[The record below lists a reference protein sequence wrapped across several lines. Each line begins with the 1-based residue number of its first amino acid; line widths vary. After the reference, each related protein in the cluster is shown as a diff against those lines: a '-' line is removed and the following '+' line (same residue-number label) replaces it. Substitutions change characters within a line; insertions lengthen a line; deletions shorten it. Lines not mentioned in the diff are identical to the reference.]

1 MKRLLL
7 ILALTAF
14 VLSLYAQPKQVAKSP
29 LAQIPLTFKYK
40 KELKNIAFIP
50 GGMFANI
57 SEPPKNYVITI
68 DFSFGA
74 LTPGYLNG
82 RDLLMLKS
90 YKEPVANPLL
100 IAKKET
106 SNNEYRE
113 FVNYVRDSIAHIL
126 LGHFTVKD
134 GKQLVNW
141 KEKIDWSHGRLDPM
155 FYEPPLWMRDKAKR
169 TTGLDVSKWFYKLP
183 TGENIAVYPDTL
195 IWKREN
201 YRNPALIVR
210 EAKIVAPL
218 QYNEHYEAPK
228 PIAVAPVEEI
238 QSTVVAT
245 DTTKIKR
252 RKRIPKDGYMMKDSL
267 TALHEEAEREA
278 KYNDEKY
285 GMLYHDP
292 MVDTY
297 FSSPSF
303 GNYPV
308 VGVTYQQALAYCH
321 WKTQQWNNALL
332 ATGYSVHKFKVTLPT
347 ESEWEFAAYE
357 KLDKMKIIKFRSKP
371 DSPYVDFDRK
381 KTFNMFGFS
390 KNKIGYNCNFGL
402 ILDENGFVL
411 KGYNDDGAVYTAP
424 VNSYKPDANG
434 LYNLHGNVAEWTL
447 ENGSYQYQP
456 IKGEEDKQLKLLN
469 LHFPKSPLANKNASQ
484 INDYLSQYVIVKGGS
499 WLSGPYYLQS
509 GVNQYFKSDEAH
521 SYIGF
526 RVVVKLEEK

>member
-14 VLSLYAQPKQVAKSP
+14 ALSLYAQIKQVAKNP
-29 LAQIPLTFKYK
+29 LAQIPSSFKYK
-40 KELKNIAFIP
+40 KELKDIAFIP
-50 GGMFANI
+50 GGMFANM
-57 SEPPKNYVITI
+57 SEPPKKYTITI

-82 RDLLMLKS
+82 RDSLMLKS
-90 YKEPVANPLL
+90 YKEPVAKQLL

-141 KEKIDWSHGRLDPM
+141 NEKIDWSHGRLDPM
-155 FYEPPLWMRDKAKR
+155 FYEAPLWMRDKIKR
-169 TTGLDVSKWFYKLP
+169 TLDFNVGKWFYKLP

-201 YRNPALIVR
+201 YSNPALIIR

-228 PIAVAPVEEI
+228 SIVVAPVEKI
-238 QSTVVAT
+238 QSAVVAT
-245 DTTKIKR
+245 DTTKIRR
-252 RKRIPKDGYMMKDSL
+252 RKRIPKDGYNLMPDTLSL
-267 TALHEEAEREA
+267 LAEQEA
-278 KYNDEKY
+278 KYRDEKY

-292 MVDTY
+292 MPEAY
-297 FSSPSF
+297 FSHPSY

-308 VGVTYQQALAYCH
+308 VGITQQQALAYCH

-332 ATGYSVHKFKVTLPT
+332 ATGYLAHKFKVTLPT

-357 KLDKMKIIKFRSKP
+357 KLDKMEIRKFRSKP
-371 DSPYVDFDRK
+371 DSPYIDFGRK

-390 KNKIGYNCNFGL
+390 KKKIGYNCNFGL
-402 ILDENGFVL
+402 ISDENDFIL
-411 KGYNDDGAVYTAP
+411 KAYIDDGALYTAP

-434 LYNLHGNVAEWTL
+434 LYNLHGNVAEWTI
-447 ENGSYQYQP
+447 ENGSYQYQS
-456 IKGEEDKQLKLLN
+456 IKGEKDKQLKLLN
-469 LHFPKSPLANKNASQ
+469 LHFPKSPLANKNADE
-484 INDYLSQYVIVKGGS
+484 INDYLKQYVIVKGGS
-499 WLSGPYYLQS
+499 WLNGPYYLQS
-509 GVNQYFKSDEAH
+509 AVNQYFKADEAH

-526 RVVVKLEEK
+526 RVVIKLEEK